1 MSRRFMISA
10 DTSGKVAAGY
20 ALGEVS
26 VTNPNVLNVSGP
38 ASIVKKVD
46 KVVATIDVDGMSSN
60 LTDNV
65 IPVLYD
71 SDGNE
76 VDTTQLKLSNTTVT
90 ISAKILSVKE
100 VPLVFSTTG
109 TPYGEYRVV
118 EISSTPDTVKLKGAS
133 NVLNPF
139 VSLEIPA
146 NVINVSGAK
155 NDVKTTIDISEYLG
169 RFKSAGRRGTGRF
182 FCGIRY
188 GNRQN

>member
-1 MSRRFMISA
+1 M
-10 DTSGKVAAGY
+10 
-20 ALGEVS
+20 
-26 VTNPNVLNVSGP
+26 
-38 ASIVKKVD
+38 
-46 KVVATIDVDGMSSN
+46 ATIDVDGMSSN

-133 NVLNPF
+133 NVLNPL

-155 NDVKTTIDISEYLG
+155 MM
-169 RFKSAGRRGTGRF
+169 
-182 FCGIRY
+182 
-188 GNRQN
+188 